1 MMGIMAAVEMRCLID
16 EGQQQGSPDNNVIV
30 IEPTTQAVKLS
41 GNLAECDNALSKLL
55 ASEPIAVQSALKG
68 MMRTVVTVESR
79 AVAAFLHLHPSI
91 YGRGSLKSRMDR
103 TAAALGVGP
112 ATLPKWFSLRNL
124 ESKRYV
130 EKWLPIAKEL
140 TWEKVRASFYSAWA
154 NQWKLEATDTV
165 TAHLGVYE
173 KYIAGSMM
181 SYISRHTS
189 GTTTAG
195 RKSSA
200 MNDCNTVV
208 VKMGTK
214 IVRLDKS
221 KGRKHLSQEA
231 FVIERVKER
240 WKQGDPIGKIELKD
254 EVMVRD
260 ECDNALSKLLA
271 SEPIA
276 VQSALKG
283 MMRTVVT
290 VESRAVAAFLHLHP
304 SIYGRGS
311 LKSRMDRTAAA
322 LGVGPATL
330 PKWFS
335 LRNLESKRYVE
346 KWLPIAKELTW
357 EKVRASFY
365 SAWANQW
372 KLEATDTVTAHLGV
386 YEKYIAGS
394 MMSYISRHTSGTTT
408 AGRKSS
414 AMNDCNTVVVKMG
427 TKIVR
432 LDKSKGRKH
441 LSQEAFVI
449 ERVKERWKQGDPIGK
464 IELKDEVMVRD
475 DCGPGTAFYQSYID
489 PTKTSALSGWIN
501 WLSRVLSRG
510 GWSLRANSIGQT
522 VPENWRSMAEE
533 NTKKIC
539 TRFKEENIQVT
550 INADQTFVNFFMEE
564 KVVVA
569 PTGTKRI
576 GGKIKADV
584 KKGFTLMVGC
594 CLETGQME
602 PPFAVFDGTK
612 LCTAKFKERTLAWKH
627 RNWRHS
633 VPGRA
638 GFMAFQKKHWFDQD
652 ITIQWLEWV
661 LDVLYP
667 GKKVGISLDMAPAQ
681 QLTGHVK
688 EYVDKRTAEGRL
700 VLEYI
705 DGGLTSVLQIADLA
719 ANKDIKAIIKRLYL
733 TYRRGFIRTERAKYP
748 GEPDKRITMKLPIVA
763 MMEIIEAG
771 VVEFNMKQRE
781 SESIKKTFISA
792 GQHPWK
798 DCTLEF
804 TP

>member
-1 MMGIMAAVEMRCLID
+1 MPTKKQAAAFLGYFAKMDPDNAKKMEDNEKKRAILQGAIDVAREKEKAKKMKTAAVEYTTGTMYDEQTCPFKDGRDMRAIGLAMMGIMAAVEMRCLID
-16 EGQQQGSPDNNVIV
+16 EGQQQGSPDDNIIV

-41 GNLAECDNALSKLL
+41 GNLAECDDALSKLL
-55 ASEPIAVQSALKG
+55 ASEPVAVQSALKG
-68 MMRTVVTVESR
+68 MMRTVVTVENR
-79 AVAAFLHLHPSI
+79 AVAAFL
-91 YGRGSLKSRMDR
+91 Y
-103 TAAALGVGP
+103 
-112 ATLPKWFSLRNL
+112 
-124 ESKRYV
+124 
-130 EKWLPIAKEL
+130 
-140 TWEKVRASFYSAWA
+140 
-154 NQWKLEATDTV
+154 
-165 TAHLGVYE
+165 
-173 KYIAGSMM
+173 
-181 SYISRHTS
+181 
-189 GTTTAG
+189 
-195 RKSSA
+195 
-200 MNDCNTVV
+200 
-208 VKMGTK
+208 
-214 IVRLDKS
+214 
-221 KGRKHLSQEA
+221 
-231 FVIERVKER
+231 
-240 WKQGDPIGKIELKD
+240 
-254 EVMVRD
+254 
-260 ECDNALSKLLA
+260 
-271 SEPIA
+271 
-276 VQSALKG
+276 
-283 MMRTVVT
+283 
-290 VESRAVAAFLHLHP
+290 LHP

-522 VPENWRSMAEE
+522 VPENWRSMAEANAEKISTRLKAE
-533 NTKKIC
+533 NV
-539 TRFKEENIQVT
+539 QVT
-550 INADQTFVNFFMEE
+550 INADQTFVNFFAEE
-564 KVVVA
+564 EVVVA
-569 PTGTKRI
+569 PTGTKRV
-576 GGKIKADV
+576 GGKIKSDV

-633 VPGRA
+633 TPGRA

-681 QLTGHVK
+681 QLTGRVK

-804 TP
+804 KNHLDNLSKLPLYGGCCKGVTKNDKSNAEDVISLLQRAAREPLMLPNEGFAEEEDGRV